1 MASISTVIVPA
12 KVLKGGKHKVRIAI
26 AHNSETRYI
35 ITDVKIDSEKEFKN
49 GQVVKRDDAA
59 FLNTKLRK
67 SVNEIQRLID
77 EISNMEC
84 LTCSELID
92 LIQNTKKRKKRTIS
106 SVFKE
111 YIEVTD
117 LKPRTIA
124 LYNVIY
130 RSIEA
135 YTGPNMLVE
144 HITPRTVIGFD
155 KWLRDRKLK
164 GDSIRTNMILL
175 VALVK
180 YSQRCQY
187 AEFTISPFTGYK
199 MPERTVRQS
208 WITVEQVKTIRDLQT
223 KKKSIEKC
231 RDIFMLSYYL
241 GGINMIDLLKINF
254 DECTP
259 LLSYIRTKTEKQAK
273 LNKYVEFE
281 IPEEAI
287 PIILKCKDKD
297 RKLQRGG
304 TFQELTAMHQFLGY
318 NIHRLAEATGI
329 KNLVFYSARK
339 SFSQHA
345 FMLGVN
351 TSVIDYILGHK
362 IDNVAK
368 SLYSYIKVTPEMATQ
383 AIRKVLDNLK

>member
-67 SVNEIQRLID
+67 SVNEIQKLID

-180 YSQRCQY
+180 YSQRC
-187 AEFTISPFTGYK
+187 P
-199 MPERTVRQS
+199 
-208 WITVEQVKTIRDLQT
+208 
-223 KKKSIEKC
+223 
-231 RDIFMLSYYL
+231 
-241 GGINMIDLLKINF
+241 
-254 DECTP
+254 
-259 LLSYIRTKTEKQAK
+259 
-273 LNKYVEFE
+273 
-281 IPEEAI
+281 
-287 PIILKCKDKD
+287 
-297 RKLQRGG
+297 
-304 TFQELTAMHQFLGY
+304 
-318 NIHRLAEATGI
+318 
-329 KNLVFYSARK
+329 
-339 SFSQHA
+339 
-345 FMLGVN
+345 
-351 TSVIDYILGHK
+351 
-362 IDNVAK
+362 
-368 SLYSYIKVTPEMATQ
+368 
-383 AIRKVLDNLK
+383 